1 MGEMTREEVLNMPAG
16 REMDA
21 FIAEYVMG
29 IEILRTP
36 NSAICNG
43 CRVNMGTWAVVEKN
57 YHEWGDK
64 VEDVHLYSTDIS
76 ASMDV
81 LDKFGY
87 WVIKK
92 LGKDFNVYI
101 ENNDNVRSGL
111 SEGTDLSLAI
121 CQSALLAV
129 MEIEK

>member
-1 MGEMTREEVLNMPAG
+1 MIRDEVLIMPAG

-36 NSAICNG
+36 KSAICNG

-76 ASMDV
+76 AAWEVVEKSVDFE
-81 LDKFGY
+81 LSRTIWSPHGWECGIRLNEEDSTI
-87 WVIKK
+87 W
-92 LGKDFNVYI
+92 GK
-101 ENNDNVRSGL
+101 GA
-111 SEGTDLSLAI
+111 TAPLAI
-121 CQSALLAV
+121 CRAALLAV
-129 MEIEK
+129 